1 MTAED
6 RNEARRWGAPARA
19 VAGASAALLLLL
31 VLPDTAGAWGPGTHL
46 YLGTEILRHLD
57 VLGPGAAALL
67 ATRPRAFLYGM
78 LAPDFL
84 VAKDRA
90 PPGLHSHLWERAD
103 EVRRAAEGTASREAA
118 ALGYQ
123 AHLAADVVAHGL
135 FLPRRLVVTASTRAI
150 GHSYWEHRVEAALP
164 DRFAE
169 EARALVPDHEDGP
182 VEELFREVLTP
193 TVFSF
198 ETNRRIYREMVRWS
212 SHANWQTVFGHLV
225 DRSRWS
231 LEAREQ
237 GRALDLSVSLCVD
250 VIRRGEDSPVRGLDP
265 IGEAPLERAKE
276 VRRRTLRS
284 GPWRPAWE
292 DTERLERAAERH
304 FPLPCV
310 RGPAD
315 PVGPDRVVEAYGEAV
330 PRLQQDP
337 AAA

>member
-1 MTAED
+1 MSAQH
-6 RNEARRWGAPARA
+6 RNEGRSWTAPARA
-19 VAGASAALLLLL
+19 LAGATAALVLLLI
-31 VLPDTAGAWGPGTHL
+31 LPDPAAAWGPGTHL

-103 EVRRAAEGTASREAA
+103 EVQRAAEGTTAREAA

-123 AHLAADVVAHGL
+123 AHLAADVVAHGF
-135 FLPRRLVVTASTRAI
+135 FLPRRLVVTASTRSI

-212 SHANWQTVFGHLV
+212 SHTNWQTVFGHLV

-231 LEAREQ
+231 LESREQ
-237 GRALDLSVSLCVD
+237 ARALDLSISLCVD

-265 IGEAPLERAKE
+265 IGEAALERAKE

-292 DTERLERAAERH
+292 DTDRLERAAERH
-304 FPLPCV
+304 FPLPAV

-315 PVGPDRVVEAYGEAV
+315 PVGLERVVEVHLEAA
-330 PRLQQDP
+330 PRLEGP